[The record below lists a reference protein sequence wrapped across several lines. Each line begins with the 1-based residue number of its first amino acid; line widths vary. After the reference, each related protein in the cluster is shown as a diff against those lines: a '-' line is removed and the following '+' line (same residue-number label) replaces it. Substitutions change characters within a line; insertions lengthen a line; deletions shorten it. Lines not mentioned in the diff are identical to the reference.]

1 MGSIKDRTELC
12 LQRYQDIEKIIPEND
27 GVSPDFELF
36 HNEVIDEADDL
47 RTIAKDIGALPDPK
61 DGPLP
66 PLEERL
72 AEHKSLADELL
83 DVLEEIHANLDWVYQ
98 ICSGQEERIFD
109 FVKAVEVL
117 RERERNGNIEGEDL
131 AEKMKT
137 EGVGEALK
145 LWETLDGNSD
155 NMKPPPAY
163 TISTPS
169 LNPQSATSPFHITT
183 TTSPTQPSSPK
194 SHPQTSQAPQFHPHN
209 PQKRP
214 QPPQPPPSP

>member
-1 MGSIKDRTELC
+1 MVTIKDRTELC
-12 LQRYQDIEKIIPEND
+12 LQRFQDIEKIIPRNNRKC
-27 GVSPDFELF
+27 PDTELF
-36 HNEVIDEADDL
+36 YDEVIDQANGL
-47 RTIAKDIGALPDPK
+47 RRIAMNIGAIPDPK
-61 DGPLP
+61 DGLLL

-72 AEHKSLADELL
+72 AEHKSLADEIL
-83 DVLEEIHANLDWVYQ
+83 DVLEELHANLDRVYQ
-98 ICSGQEERIFD
+98 ICSGQKERILD

-117 RERERNGNIEGEDL
+117 RERERNGNIEGEEL

-137 EGVGEALK
+137 EGIGEALK

-183 TTSPTQPSSPK
+183 TTSPTQPSSPN
-194 SHPQTSQAPQFHPHN
+194 SHPQTSQAPQSHPHN
-209 PQKRP
+209 LQKGP